1 MILSVDYHTAGARKS
16 WEEKHKEMK
25 KSLFKPFRL
34 VWIFKRPYFFF
45 FFIFLNICSF

>member
-16 WEEKHKEMK
+16 WEEKHKEVK

-34 VWIFKRPYFFF
+34 V
-45 FFIFLNICSF
+45 NI